1 MKSKKKSQSSQKR
14 LSQTEKPTISEEE
27 LDDIISDITLKRG
40 RNAYTIYICEMFKKE
55 KEDDENVKLTDVVK
69 KYSPKWP
76 KISDKE
82 KDRYEKESQE
92 EKDKFKRDIETVKHY
107 LFSYVKEG
115 ATAYRLFLDKR
126 LRDAFDTDEDPKD
139 VKKQASEDWA
149 NMSSEERR
157 EWNDLKKENDSW
169 WEKAR
174 HAKTINAYAVFV
186 QKKAEEYKNNDEAFG
201 FKDCSKLWKK
211 ASEKEKK
218 KYAKYAEELNEERKK
233 MREYFE
239 ISKGIKPKRPMGA
252 FKIFLQEMAKEGKFN
267 GKNAFKEGR
276 KLWDELTEDEKEAYL
291 KKAHKIKL
299 CYIYKKMLFKQKRK
313 KNMPSKPPTAYN
325 LFVQSMKGKDIPEGK
340 TFLQFVFEKWDKMS
354 DDDKE
359 VFEKKAEKLREKYDN
374 QREKLEGKVF
384 DFPKKAMSS
393 YQLFVS
399 ERVIELKEEKPKAET
414 RKLFAQC
421 ADEWNQLESAEK
433 KKYERQAKKE
443 RERYKVQVNEFEE
456 KGYYTPLKKEVDR
469 KSSQSQKKK
478 SQKMSQS
485 QKKDKK

>member
-1 MKSKKKSQSSQKR
+1 
-14 LSQTEKPTISEEE
+14 
-27 LDDIISDITLKRG
+27 
-40 RNAYTIYICEMFKKE
+40 
-55 KEDDENVKLTDVVK
+55 
-69 KYSPKWP
+69 
-76 KISDKE
+76 
-82 KDRYEKESQE
+82 
-92 EKDKFKRDIETVKHY
+92 
-107 LFSYVKEG
+107 
-115 ATAYRLFLDKR
+115 
-126 LRDAFDTDEDPKD
+126 
-139 VKKQASEDWA
+139 
-149 NMSSEERR
+149 
-157 EWNDLKKENDSW
+157 
-169 WEKAR
+169 
-174 HAKTINAYAVFV
+174 
-186 QKKAEEYKNNDEAFG
+186 
-201 FKDCSKLWKK
+201 
-211 ASEKEKK
+211 
-218 KYAKYAEELNEERKK
+218 
-233 MREYFE
+233 
-239 ISKGIKPKRPMGA
+239 
-252 FKIFLQEMAKEGKFN
+252 
-267 GKNAFKEGR
+267 
-276 KLWDELTEDEKEAYL
+276 
-291 KKAHKIKL
+291 
-299 CYIYKKMLFKQKRK
+299 
-313 KNMPSKPPTAYN
+313 MPSKPPTAYN

-384 DFPKKAMSS
+384 DFPKKAMRS

-456 KGYYTPLKKEVDR
+456 KGYYTPSKKEINR